1 MIDIAA
7 LIAVRGGSK
16 RVKNKN
22 IKPFANSNL
31 LSIKLEQAQRLGL
44 KTYVSSDCDDML
56 SIAEKYSA
64 ITLKRDPYFASDHVP
79 MREVYQHLAEI
90 VYHEHILYLH
100 VTSPLLK
107 DETLENAIDVYSHL
121 SKKYDS
127 LASVHEVKEYMW
139 INGKPLNYD
148 PTNHPRS
155 QDLPNIYA
163 LNFAFNIIP
172 RNLMI
177 EKRNIVGNRFF
188 PYLLDKIESI
198 DVDTELDFAFAEFI
212 YKQKRNEVKR
222 KGG

>member
-1 MIDIAA
+1 MMDIVA

-16 RVKNKN
+16 RIKNKN
-22 IKPFANSNL
+22 IKQFANSNL
-31 LSIKLEQAQRLGL
+31 LSIKLKQAQRLGL

-56 SIAEKYSA
+56 SIAEKNGA
-64 ITLKRDPYFASDHVP
+64 IALKRDPYFASDHVP
-79 MREVYQHLAEI
+79 MREVYRHLAE
-90 VYHEHILYLH
+90 VVHHEHILYLH

-107 DETLENAIDVYSHL
+107 DETLENAIDLYSHL
-121 SKKYDS
+121 SKEYDS

-177 EKRNIVGNRFF
+177 ERRNILGNYFY
-188 PYLLDKIESI
+188 PYFLDEIESI

-212 YKQKRNEVKR
+212 YENKKI
-222 KGG
+222 